1 MTRLV
6 PTALCLLAFAA
17 TSFADDAPTP
27 APLPPPPPAP
37 APLVPEVV
45 PAPGAT
51 VAPAGTASPTPSPAT
66 PPAASL
72 PAPAHLPAG
81 AALPATLAPAGT
93 SSATATPTYTT
104 TRSSTTAP
112 VTTPTVNASPSPV
125 RYAAPAAPRT
135 SVPVVA
141 SSSASSLGEIAK
153 QHNLD
158 MGGGTMAVRLVVPVD
173 AIGLR
178 SETLAVVIRFY
189 DAVGRPISSVFPTW
203 ADSTGQLRVVSGEYV
218 PAAARD
224 RASFAFDVPYG
235 AFPRDPAGLHAV
247 EARATLVQRTPT
259 GRRVLAVRSTRFFV
273 E

>member
-37 APLVPEVV
+37 APLAGEAA

-51 VAPAGTASPTPSPAT
+51 AAPAGTTSPTPSPAT

-72 PAPAHLPAG
+72 PAPTHLPAG

-93 SSATATPTYTT
+93 SSGTA
-104 TRSSTTAP
+104 
-112 VTTPTVNASPSPV
+112 TPTVNASQSPV
-125 RYAAPAAPRT
+125 RYAAPGAPRA
-135 SVPVVA
+135 SVPVV

-158 MGGGTMAVRLVVPVD
+158 MGGGTPAVRLVVPVE
-173 AIGLR
+173 AVGLR

-189 DAVGRPISSVFPTW
+189 DAAGRPIASVFPTW
-203 ADSTGQLRVVSGEYV
+203 GDATGQLRVVSGEYV

-224 RASFAFDVPYG
+224 RASFAFEVPYG
-235 AFPRDPAGLHAV
+235 AFPRDPAGLHVV

-259 GRRVLAVRSTRFFV
+259 GRRVLAVRSTRFYV